1 MEPRKRKASYIV
13 FLWIAIPLIIYISYI
28 QINRSEVSDLH
39 FVEILC
45 IDQTDGTYTVTA
57 LYNNAGSK
65 DNDGLK
71 LMDGKGDSVY
81 TAYIDMSRK
90 NSKEISLD
98 HTDYFMI
105 GQNAAARGLSE
116 CFDFL
121 SKEPDMKTNANVF
134 VVQSENTNKLLKDAM
149 EDDFA
154 PSETLNA
161 ISQKESNNLKK
172 PANTLLNVLNDMN
185 HSYNNLLLPYLVY
198 ENKNMFLEGYA
209 TFKNQRLYG
218 YLDYPTSLAVDLF
231 RNNLRTCP
239 LELSPNLNVEL
250 NNIQVTPHV
259 NLKDEKL
266 SVNLNVKA
274 DSTVKE
280 ASDAIDVFSQ
290 DTLSKINAL
299 EKYKLMENLRKLMQ
313 LSKKEHLDLLDVG
326 ATLEKQTGKTQLEK
340 NWETYIENLD
350 ISLSVQS
357 ATAKTY
363 TIESGTRNWGNSN
376 NGKVVRK

>member
-1 MEPRKRKASYIV
+1 MAPRKRKASYII
-13 FLWIAIPLIIYISYI
+13 FLWIAIPLVIYISYI

-45 IDQTDGTYTVTA
+45 IDQADGTYTVTA

-65 DNDGLK
+65 ENDGLK
-71 LMDGKGDSVY
+71 LMDGSGDSVY

-90 NSKEISLD
+90 NSKDISLD

-116 CFDFL
+116 CFDFIA
-121 SKEPDMKTNANVF
+121 KEPDMKTNANVF

-161 ISQKESNNLKK
+161 ITQKESNNLKK
-172 PANTLLNVLNDMN
+172 PSNTLLNVLNDMD

-198 ENKNMFLEGYA
+198 KDKNMFLEGYA

-218 YLDYPTSLAVDLF
+218 FLDYPTSLAVDLF

-250 NNIQVTPHV
+250 KNLQVTPHV
-259 NLKDEKL
+259 TLKGQKI

-280 ASDAIDVFSQ
+280 APDAIDVFNQ
-290 DTLSKINAL
+290 DTLTKINAL
-299 EKYKLMENLRKLMQ
+299 EKYKLMENLRKLIQ
-313 LSKKEHLDLLDVG
+313 LSKNEHLDLLDVG
-326 ATLEKQTGKTQLEK
+326 STLEKQTTKTQLEK

-350 ISLSVQS
+350 FSLSVQS

-363 TIESGTRNWGNSN
+363 TIESGTRNRN
-376 NGKVVRK
+376 